1 MKHLSHII
9 DIALIIGT
17 DPDYISKDSLGWQ
30 EVGNPDKKGNI
41 PYWNTVNI
49 NLKPFKVE
57 ILECDLMVNNPT
69 IDYAKIKSL
78 IGYCVY
84 QKLNYEFSG

>member
-17 DPDYISKDSLGWQ
+17 DPHYITKDSLGWQ
-30 EVGNPDKKGNI
+30 ELGKTDKKGRI
-41 PYWNTVNI
+41 PYWNAVNI
-49 NLKPFKVE
+49 NFKPFKVE
-57 ILECDLMVNNPT
+57 ILECWCKNPT

-84 QKLNYEFSG
+84 QKLNYTFMGE